1 MPDKCKNRERILAS
15 GTVDIPGLP
24 VGAVRG
30 NLCFRCFSPSSNL
43 LRCSGCKRA
52 GYCSKECQKLDWSI
66 IHKNYCKI
74 FKTINQVEEQQY
86 QEKRTWNEYRAYLLK
101 TVRSIRDAA
110 PKDENLH
117 FIVQAQAYCASCRRT
132 AVQLSTRKITLTK
145 CDQCRLIF
153 SCSDCGENAKH
164 SVSICAN
171 YQLHAHIENFRIGFF
186 EDTGKFSPVTCTQ
199 FPRTD
204 RKLLK
209 DTDSE
214 GWYDYFVSISD
225 KPQIRG
231 IISPNFLS
239 LGPGERTADE
249 KDQHERMRMFLLCAT
264 DNLTMPLTIL
274 SALEDISWTKPH
286 LKIHIV
292 GATGRE
298 MLALGNFE
306 EILHLMPGLKSL
318 QLTAVGPNV
327 WAGGA
332 VGGKSYVPKTELE
345 CCQVC
350 KRDGG
355 SRSVA
360 LYCGLYHDFIT
371 TPDYEEADLVVAF
384 NSGFVDGDDSQYHW
398 DSTIK
403 LLVESGVP
411 CLFTTYNAQEAQ
423 NEKTKMLGLKAKFL
437 VEPQKNKWSGLIP
450 TPEFIDEE
458 YGMWFQNDY
467 RYIIQGR
474 IQNEHE
480 AT

>member
-1 MPDKCKNRERILAS
+1 MPEKCKNRERILAS
-15 GTVDIPGLP
+15 GTVDIPALP
-24 VGAVRG
+24 VGAIRG
-30 NLCFRCFSPSSNL
+30 SLCFRCFSPSSNL

-86 QEKRTWNEYRAYLLK
+86 QERRTWNEYRAYLLK

-110 PKDENLH
+110 PNDENLH

-145 CDQCRLIF
+145 CEQCRFVF
-153 SCSDCGENAKH
+153 SCSDCGEDAKH
-164 SVSICAN
+164 SVSICTA

-214 GWYDYFVSISD
+214 GWYDYFISISD

-231 IISPNFLS
+231 IISPDFLS

-264 DNLTMPLTIL
+264 ENLTMPLTIL

-298 MLALGNFE
+298 MLALANFE
-306 EILHLMPGLKSL
+306 EILHLIPGLKSL
-318 QLTAVGPNV
+318 QLTAAGPNV
-327 WAGGA
+327 WAGG
-332 VGGKSYVPKTELE
+332 VSGGKIYVPKTELE

-350 KRDGG
+350 KSDGRT
-355 SRSVA
+355 RSVA
-360 LYCGLYHDFIT
+360 LYCGLYHDFAI
-371 TPDYEEADLVVAF
+371 TPDYEEPDLVVAF
-384 NSGFVDGDDSQYHW
+384 NSGFVDGDDSESHW

-403 LLVESGVP
+403 LLVESGAP
-411 CLFTTYNAQEAQ
+411 CLFTTYNAQEVQ
-423 NEKTKMLGLKAKFL
+423 NEKAKMLGLKARFL
-437 VEPQKNKWSGLIP
+437 VEPEKNKWRGLIP

-458 YGMWFQNDY
+458 YGMWFQNAY

-474 IQNEHE
+474 I
-480 AT
+480 